1 MEVDFLMMR
10 SLFSGVSGLKNHQTR
25 MDVIG
30 NNIAN
35 VNTTGFKAGRATFQ
49 DILSQTVT
57 GAASAQGNRGG
68 TNPKQIGLGM
78 GIASID
84 TLFTDGSVQST
95 GKNTDLCISGN
106 GFFILGDGSKQY
118 YSRAGA
124 FEFDSAGNYVVPGSG
139 LKVQGWM
146 ADSTGAIN
154 SNAGVT
160 DIVVPVGQ
168 TMAATATTKGTY
180 SQNLSANATGGT
192 TTTAGLSQAQVI
204 KNLGLTSGTSD
215 YNAVNTLTSPGTIT
229 LSDGTTVTY
238 DGTAYTTKVT
248 KTEKTITPDLSLMQV
263 KNNLSIATG
272 STDEAAINALATSTH
287 NVLLSSGATVTYT
300 AATGKYTITTPNLD
314 KAATISKLGVA
325 AGTPDE
331 TNINALGTTT
341 LSGGEKVSYNGT
353 TYTTNVTK
361 TAQTQINMQT
371 SFGYVAGDP
380 DDLLVQSLSTVG
392 QTVTLS
398 GGAIVTYNGP
408 NNYTTSVT
416 KTGLATPA
424 DVNIQLGGSL
434 NPADLALVTGLS
446 TAKTITLADGKTTVT
461 WNGNG
466 TYTTNQSALTQT
478 QVISKLG
485 LASSSDDYKKVTGL
499 NTITLNDGTTKV
511 SYDGTKPTAGYTTT
525 TSKLA
530 AATAVASFVAYD
542 SEGVKHTITGTFTKS
557 TTANEWTFSA
567 GTATDTGCTI
577 TGGTGTITFDSEGKY
592 SGSNVTSLSFNPSS
606 VGLGGATSTV
616 SLDFSKLTQFDGDTT
631 IAVTKDGNTAGSL
644 DSVSL
649 DSSGV
654 IVGSFSN
661 GLKKD
666 LAKVAMATFNNPAGL
681 TKSGTS
687 LYSQSNNSG
696 DAQIKSAGT
705 GGAGTLTPSSLE
717 MSNVDLSEEFS
728 NMIVTQR
735 GFQSN
740 SKIITVSDEMIETL
754 VNLKR

>member
-1 MEVDFLMMR
+1 MR

-35 VNTTGFKAGRATFQ
+35 VNTTGFKAGRTTFQ

-78 GIASID
+78 GVASID

-106 GFFILGDGSKQY
+106 GFFILGDGNKQY

-146 ADSTGAIN
+146 ADANGVIN

-180 SQNLSANATGGT
+180 SQNLSANASGGT
-192 TTTAGLSQAQVI
+192 TTTAGLTQAKVI
-204 KNLGLTSGTSD
+204 SNLGLTSGTAD
-215 YNAVNTLTSPGTIT
+215 YIAVTGLTSAGTIT
-229 LSDGTTVTY
+229 LTDGTTVTC
-238 DGTAYTTKVT
+238 DGGSPAQYTTKVT
-248 KTEKTITPDLSLMQV
+248 KTEKTTNTGLDKTRVLNSLG
-263 KNNLSIATG
+263 IATG
-272 STDEAAINALATSTH
+272 SPDDVNITALATATPSVTLST
-287 NVLLSSGATVTYT
+287 SGVSVAYD
-300 AATGKYTITTPNLD
+300 AATGKYKI
-314 KAATISKLGVA
+314 
-325 AGTPDE
+325 
-331 TNINALGTTT
+331 
-341 LSGGEKVSYNGT
+341 
-353 TYTTNVTK
+353 
-361 TAQTQINMQT
+361 
-371 SFGYVAGDP
+371 
-380 DDLLVQSLSTVG
+380 
-392 QTVTLS
+392 
-398 GGAIVTYNGP
+398 
-408 NNYTTSVT
+408 T
-416 KTGLATPA
+416 KTGFTSSAAVVTNLGLTGGDATTANSLLPTTNGSVTLTDGTVVACDGAGNYTITQANLSQTQVNSKLSLTSGSA
-424 DVNIQLGGSL
+424 DYNKV
-434 NPADLALVTGLS
+434 DGLD
-446 TAKTITLADGKTTVT
+446 TITL
-461 WNGNG
+461 
-466 TYTTNQSALTQT
+466 S
-478 QVISKLG
+478 
-485 LASSSDDYKKVTGL
+485 
-499 NTITLNDGTTKV
+499 DGTTKV
-511 SYDGTKPTAGYTTT
+511 SYDGTKPPATAYTTT

-557 TTANEWTFSA
+557 TTANQWTFSA

-592 SGSNVTSLSFNPSS
+592 SGSTVTALSFTPSS

-740 SKIITVSDEMIETL
+740 SKIITVSDEMLETL